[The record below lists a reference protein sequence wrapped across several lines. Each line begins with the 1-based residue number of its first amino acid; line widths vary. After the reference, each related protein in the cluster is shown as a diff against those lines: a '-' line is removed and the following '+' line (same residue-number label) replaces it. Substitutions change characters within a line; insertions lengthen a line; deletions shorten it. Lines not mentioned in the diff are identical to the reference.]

1 MITLKFNTTTKQVV
15 IKDSTNTIIGTY
27 YDAPTV
33 KPRDGFYEIM
43 QKYSDAGQDIQ
54 IPVCRLPI
62 QNTIMFIKNKGYARI

>member
-1 MITLKFNTTTKQVV
+1 MITLNFNTTTKQAV
-15 IKDSTNTIIGTY
+15 ITSSNHIIIATY
-27 YDAPTV
+27 YDVPTV

-62 QNTIMFIKNKGYARI
+62 QNTIMFIEK